1 MLTVPA
7 VAVEEH
13 EVVDELTVHAFDH
26 AIEQADRSARAAF
39 AHGIQLS
46 HFYTAQASLRR
57 PWRSTTNVTNDSSHA
72 RSLDF

>member
-7 VAVEEH
+7 VAIEEH
-13 EVVDELTVHAFDH
+13 EVVDELTVRALDH
-26 AIEQADRSARAAF
+26 AIKQADRSARPAF

-46 HFYTAQASLRR
+46 HFYTAQVRLRR